1 MIVHVVLFRPKP
13 SLTPEAR
20 EALLASFTAAV
31 QEIASLR
38 RARVGR
44 RVRTGRPYEQAMRED
59 YTHAAVLEFDD
70 QAGLL
75 AYLAAPAHEELA
87 RRFFADVEQVLVYDF
102 NLEEGARSAMSD
114 L

>member
-1 MIVHVVLFRPKP
+1 VIAHVVLFRPRS
-13 SLTPEAR
+13 SLTPDAR
-20 EALLASFTAAV
+20 EALLGSFTTAV
-31 QEIASLR
+31 GGIGALR

-70 QAGLL
+70 EAGLR
-75 AYLAAPAHEELA
+75 AYLTAPEHEELA
-87 RRFFADVEQVLVYDF
+87 RRFFESVEQVLVYDYE
-102 NLEEGARSAMSD
+102 LEEGTSDAMGG